1 MSPMFANLVLAGL
14 IVGFMIGL
22 TGVGSGAL
30 MAPILLLL
38 GIPPATVVG
47 SDLLFGLLTKIVGV
61 GSHVRHGTISSRWVW
76 IMAIGSV
83 PGVLLGTRILAHF
96 ASAPAT
102 IKSWIGVVLVLT
114 PILALIMEI
123 ARRRNAA
130 WVERLRQPSAKTIVL
145 IGFVIGITVG
155 ATSVGSGSLVD
166 MALVLF
172 SPLSGALL
180 IGTGIAHAVLIT
192 GTGAAAHWNLG
203 NVDVSLVGQLLIG
216 SAPGVLAGG
225 WLARRSKP
233 GAVRWGATTL
243 VLLSGLTLLS
253 RA

>member
-14 IVGFMIGL
+14 VVGFMIGL

-30 MAPILLLL
+30 MAPVLLLL

-61 GSHVRHGTISSRWVW
+61 GSHIRHQTISSRWVW
-76 IMAIGSV
+76 TMAIGSV
-83 PGVLLGTRILAHF
+83 PGVLLGTRLLAHF
-96 ASAPAT
+96 AGAPAT

-123 ARRRNAA
+123 ARRRHAT

-145 IGFVIGITVG
+145 IGFVIGTTVG

-172 SPLSGALL
+172 SPLSGAML

-192 GTGAAAHWNLG
+192 GTGSAAHWSLG
-203 NVDVSLVGQLLIG
+203 NVDVALVGQLLIG

-233 GAVRWGATTL
+233 SAVRWGATTL

>member
-1 MSPMFANLVLAGL
+1 MLVNLIVAGL
-14 IVGFMIGL
+14 VVGFMIGL

-30 MAPILLLL
+30 MAPVLLLL
-38 GIPPATVVG
+38 GIPPSTVVG

-61 GSHVRHGTISSRWVW
+61 GSHVQRKTIAWRWVW
-76 IMAIGSV
+76 LMAIGSL
-83 PGVLLGTRILAHF
+83 PGVLIGTRILAHF
-96 ASAPAT
+96 AGAPKT
-102 IKSWIGVVLVLT
+102 IRVWIGIVLVLT
-114 PILALIMEI
+114 PVIAVLMEI
-123 ARRRNAA
+123 ARRRDAV
-130 WVERLRQPSAKTIVL
+130 WVERLRQPSPVTIAA
-145 IGFVIGITVG
+145 IGAAIGVTVG

-192 GTGAAAHWNLG
+192 GAGAASHWSLG
-203 NVDVSLVGQLLIG
+203 NVDVALVGQLLIG
-216 SAPGVLAGG
+216 SIPGVLIGG

-233 GAVRWGATTL
+233 GYVRWGATTL

>member
-1 MSPMFANLVLAGL
+1 MTPMLGNLVLAGL
-14 IVGFMIGL
+14 VVGFMIGL

-30 MAPILLLL
+30 MAPVLLLL

-61 GSHVRHGTISSRWVW
+61 ASHVQHRTIAWRWVW
-76 IMAIGSV
+76 LMAVGSV
-83 PGVLLGTRILAHF
+83 PGVLVGTRILAHF
-96 ASAPAT
+96 AGAPHT
-102 IKSWIGVVLVLT
+102 IRTWIGIVLVLT
-114 PILALIMEI
+114 PLIAVLMEI
-123 ARRRNAA
+123 ARRRDVA
-130 WVERLRQPSAKTIVL
+130 WVHRLRQPSGTTIAI
-145 IGFVIGITVG
+145 IGAAIGITVG

-192 GTGAAAHWNLG
+192 GTGAAAHWSLG
-203 NVDVSLVGQLLIG
+203 NVDLLLVGQLLIG
-216 SAPGVLAGG
+216 SIPGVLAGG
-225 WLARRSKP
+225 WLARRSRP
-233 GAVRWGATTL
+233 SAVRWGATSL

>member
-1 MSPMFANLVLAGL
+1 VSTMLVNLILAGL

-30 MAPILLLL
+30 MAPVLLLL

-61 GSHVRHGTISSRWVW
+61 GSHVRRETISWRWVW
-76 IMAIGSV
+76 VMAIGSM
-83 PGVLLGTRILAHF
+83 PGVLIGTRLLAHF
-96 ASAPAT
+96 AGAPKT
-102 IKSWIGVVLVLT
+102 IRVWIGIVLVLT
-114 PILALIMEI
+114 PVIAVFMEL
-123 ARRRNAA
+123 ARRRDAA
-130 WVERLRQPSAKTIVL
+130 WVERLRQPSSKTIAL
-145 IGFVIGITVG
+145 IGLVIGVTVG

-192 GTGAAAHWNLG
+192 GTGAAAHWSLG
-203 NVDVSLVGQLLIG
+203 NVDVGLVGRLLIG
-216 SAPGVLAGG
+216 SIPGVLLGG
-225 WLARRSKP
+225 WVARRSHP
-233 GAVRWGATTL
+233 HMVRWGATTL

>member
-1 MSPMFANLVLAGL
+1 MFVNLVLAGL
-14 IVGFMIGL
+14 VVGFMIGL

-30 MAPILLLL
+30 MAPVLLLL

-61 GSHVRHGTISSRWVW
+61 GSHVRREHDLLALGVDRWRSGACPACCSARGSSRT
-76 IMAIGSV
+76 S
-83 PGVLLGTRILAHF
+83 
-96 ASAPAT
+96 PARRRR
-102 IKSWIGVVLVLT
+102 SRAWIGVVLVLT
-114 PILALIMEI
+114 PILALLMEI
-123 ARRRNAA
+123 ARRRDAA

-172 SPLSGALL
+172 SPLSGAML

-192 GTGAAAHWNLG
+192 GTGAAAHWSLG
-203 NVDVSLVGQLLIG
+203 NVDVALVGQLLIG
-216 SAPGVLAGG
+216 SVPGVLAGG

-233 GAVRWGATTL
+233 SAVRWGATTL

>member
-1 MSPMFANLVLAGL
+1 MSEMLINLVLAGL
-14 IVGFMIGL
+14 VVGFMIGL

-30 MAPILLLL
+30 MAPVLLFL

-61 GSHVRHGTISSRWVW
+61 GSHIRRDTISWRWVW
-76 IMAIGSV
+76 LMALGSV
-83 PGVLLGTRILAHF
+83 PGVLVGTRILAHF
-96 ASAPAT
+96 AGAPST
-102 IKSWIGVVLVLT
+102 IRLLIGVVLVLT
-114 PILALIMEI
+114 TVLALLMEL
-123 ARRRNAA
+123 ARRRDAQ
-130 WVERLRQPSAKTIVL
+130 WVERLRHPSARSIAL
-145 IGFVIGITVG
+145 LGAAIGITVG

-192 GTGAAAHWNLG
+192 GTGAAAHWSLG
-203 NVDVSLVGQLLIG
+203 NVDTALVAKLLIG
-216 SAPGVLAGG
+216 SIPGVLAGG
-225 WLARRSKP
+225 WVARRSKP

-253 RA
+253 RV

>member
-1 MSPMFANLVLAGL
+1 MTAMMINLIVAGL
-14 IVGFMIGL
+14 LVGFMIGL

-30 MAPILLLL
+30 MAPVLLVL
-38 GIPPATVVG
+38 GIPPSTVVG

-61 GSHVRHGTISSRWVW
+61 GSHVQHKTIAWRWVW
-76 IMAIGSV
+76 LMAIGSL
-83 PGVLLGTRILAHF
+83 PGVLIGTRLLANF
-96 ASAPAT
+96 SGAPRM
-102 IKSWIGVVLVLT
+102 IRIWIGVVLVLT
-114 PILALIMEI
+114 PLIAVLMEF
-123 ARRRNAA
+123 ARRREAA
-130 WVERLRQPSAKTIVL
+130 WVERLRQPSPRTIAL
-145 IGFVIGITVG
+145 IGLAIGIIVG

-192 GTGAAAHWNLG
+192 GVGAAAHWSLG
-203 NVDVSLVGQLLIG
+203 NVDLALVGQLLIG
-216 SAPGVLAGG
+216 SIPGVLVGG
-225 WLARRSKP
+225 WVARRSKP
-233 GAVRWGATTL
+233 HYVRWGATTL

>member
-1 MSPMFANLVLAGL
+1 MLGNLVLAGL
-14 IVGFMIGL
+14 VVGFMIGL

-30 MAPILLLL
+30 MAPVLLLL

-61 GSHVRHGTISSRWVW
+61 GSHVQHRTISWRWVW
-76 IMAIGSV
+76 LMAVGSV
-83 PGVLLGTRILAHF
+83 PGVLVGTRILAHF
-96 ASAPAT
+96 AGAPHT
-102 IKSWIGVVLVLT
+102 IRVWIGIVLVLT
-114 PILALIMEI
+114 PVIAVLMEI
-123 ARRRNAA
+123 ARRRDVA
-130 WVERLRQPSAKTIVL
+130 WVHRLRQPSGTTIAI
-145 IGFVIGITVG
+145 IGAAIGITVG

-192 GTGAAAHWNLG
+192 GTGAAAHWSLG
-203 NVDVSLVGQLLIG
+203 NVDVLLVGQLLIG
-216 SAPGVLAGG
+216 SIPGVLAGG
-225 WLARRSKP
+225 WLARRSRP
-233 GAVRWGATTL
+233 SAVRWGATSL

>member
-1 MSPMFANLVLAGL
+1 VSSMLVNLIVAGL
-14 IVGFMIGL
+14 VVGFMIGL

-30 MAPILLLL
+30 MAPVLLLL

-61 GSHVRHGTISSRWVW
+61 GSHVQRKTIAWRWVW
-76 IMAIGSV
+76 LMAIGSL
-83 PGVLLGTRILAHF
+83 PGVLVGTRILAHF
-96 ASAPAT
+96 VGAPKT
-102 IKSWIGVVLVLT
+102 IRVWIGVVLVLT
-114 PILALIMEI
+114 PLIALAMEI
-123 ARRRNAA
+123 ARRYEKT
-130 WVERLRQPSAKTIVL
+130 WVTRMRQPHPLAITL
-145 IGFVIGITVG
+145 IGAVIGVTVG

-192 GTGAAAHWNLG
+192 GVGAAAHWNLG
-203 NVDVSLVGQLLIG
+203 NVDPKLVGQLLIG
-216 SAPGVLAGG
+216 SIPGVLLGG
-225 WLARRSKP
+225 WVARRSRP
-233 GAVRWGATTL
+233 GMVRWGATTL

>member
-1 MSPMFANLVLAGL
+1 MMLVNLVIAGL
-14 IVGFMIGL
+14 LVGFMIGL

-30 MAPILLLL
+30 MAPVLLIL
-38 GIPPATVVG
+38 GIPPSTVVG

-61 GSHVRHGTISSRWVW
+61 GSHVQRKTIAWRWVW
-76 IMAIGSV
+76 VMAIGSV
-83 PGVLLGTRILAHF
+83 PGVLIGTRLLAHF
-96 ASAPAT
+96 AGAPKT
-102 IKSWIGVVLVLT
+102 IRVWIGFVLVLT
-114 PILALIMEI
+114 PVLAVAMEI
-123 ARRRNAA
+123 ARRRDAA
-130 WVERLRQPSAKTIVL
+130 WVERLRQPSAKTIAL
-145 IGFVIGITVG
+145 IGLAIGVTVG

-172 SPLSGALL
+172 SPLSGPLL

-192 GTGAAAHWNLG
+192 GTGAAAHWSLG
-203 NVDVSLVGQLLIG
+203 TVDVALVGQLLIG

-233 GAVRWGATTL
+233 SAIRWGATTL